1 MTPEELNE
9 IEQLAQEATPA
20 PWCVAIRGEEVTI
33 ETAGIE
39 CFVVAEMPRSGSTNR
54 HNAAFIRAM
63 REYVLSMV
71 KEVRRLQEVEAAS
84 RLFGM
89 VVPPC
94 DCGAYENSTK
104 PCSANCRIDVRFRT
118 AIGGEAQ
125 VSP

>member
-1 MTPEELNE
+1 MTPEELNRIEKLADAGQLLGAGSYALQLIKE
-9 IEQLAQEATPA
+9 I
-20 PWCVAIRGEEVTI
+20 
-33 ETAGIE
+33 
-39 CFVVAEMPRSGSTNR
+39 
-54 HNAAFIRAM
+54 
-63 REYVLSMV
+63 
-71 KEVRRLQEVEAAS
+71 RRLQEVEAAS

>member
-1 MTPEELNE
+1 MTPEELNR
-9 IEQLAQEATPA
+9 IESLTYGWNRSGLTQYA
-20 PWCVAIRGEEVTI
+20 EEV
-33 ETAGIE
+33 A
-39 CFVVAEMPRSGSTNR
+39 A
-54 HNAAFIRAM
+54 NAFSLI
-63 REYVLSMV
+63 